1 VIEKTSIS
9 KENWEEYREKID
21 KLWSE
26 KDFVEAISESFY
38 FIKKSKEIFGEEHIK
53 YAMSL
58 LSLAERFKD
67 LCAFRDSIYY
77 YEKSFPILELDSSID
92 ESWVGSLYMV
102 VGDNY
107 FRLKEYEK
115 CNEAYFIANELI
127 DPSGVTGKLISQRIS
142 ALNELLT
149 KRKG

>member
-1 VIEKTSIS
+1 MIEKTSIS

-77 YEKSFPILELDSSID
+77 YEKSFPILELDFRID
-92 ESWVGSLYMV
+92 QSWVGSLYML
-102 VGDNY
+102 VGDMY
-107 FRLKEYEK
+107 IQLKEYKK
-115 CNEAYFIANELI
+115 CKNAFIIAKELI
-127 DPSGVTGKLISQRIS
+127 DPSSVTGKLISQRIS

>member
-1 VIEKTSIS
+1 MIEKTSIS

-21 KLWSE
+21 KLWSD

-77 YEKSFPILELDSSID
+77 YEKSFPILELDFRID
-92 ESWVGSLYMV
+92 QSWVGSLYML
-102 VGDNY
+102 VGDMY
-107 FRLKEYEK
+107 IQLKEYKK
-115 CNEAYFIANELI
+115 CKNAFIIAKELI
-127 DPSGVTGKLISQRIS
+127 DPSSVTGKLISQRIS
-142 ALNELLT
+142 ALNELLR